1 MIMQPDSVYIKVSW
15 RPIFKKMRYCLIF
28 FIAKKKKTMIHAM
41 IYDLLFICAH
51 MIRMPCDG
59 CTCVYILHGS
69 FNQNLQAVCV
79 IVREHRLHLWLEE
92 SN

>member
-1 MIMQPDSVYIKVSW
+1 
-15 RPIFKKMRYCLIF
+15 
-28 FIAKKKKTMIHAM
+28 M

-69 FNQNLQAVCV
+69 FNLNLQAVCV
-79 IVREHRLHLWLEE
+79 IVREHRLHLRLEE
-92 SN
+92 SITKNPVKTINNATFSECSLVKNVHRKVDSWFT